1 VGDENFVGVLSLFDR
16 ELLLVASLLVVI
28 GRAGKAVVAA
38 P

>member
-28 GRAGKAVVAA
+28 GSPRQAVIAA
-38 P
+38 S